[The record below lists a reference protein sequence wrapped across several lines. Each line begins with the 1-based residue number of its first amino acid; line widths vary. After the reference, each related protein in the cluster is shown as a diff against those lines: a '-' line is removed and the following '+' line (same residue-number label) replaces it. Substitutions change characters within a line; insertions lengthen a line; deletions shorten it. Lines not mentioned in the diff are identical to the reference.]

1 MSEPFVYTGQ
11 STRWEEYRRRNPG
24 MKPRRYYIHNQVT
37 GRTLRDP
44 SKERGGDPKAKI
56 IDVTRQELD

>member
-1 MSEPFVYTGQ
+1 MNEPFEYTGQ
-11 STRWEEYRRRNPG
+11 KTSYEEWKARNGG
-24 MKPRRYYIHNQVT
+24 MKPRRYYIHNQTT

-56 IDVTRQELD
+56 IDVTGQELD